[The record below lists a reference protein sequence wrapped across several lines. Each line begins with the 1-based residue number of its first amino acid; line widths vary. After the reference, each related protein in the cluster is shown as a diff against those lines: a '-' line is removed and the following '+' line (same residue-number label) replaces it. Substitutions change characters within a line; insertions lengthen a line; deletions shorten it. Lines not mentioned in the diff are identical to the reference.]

1 MGGPCRNIAITFSV
15 EKLEWCGYP
24 SVKNCED
31 MYNRLDRILAYDGR
45 MDGQTDGQTDGHLAT
60 A

>member
-1 MGGPCRNIAITFSV
+1 MV
-15 EKLEWCGYP
+15 WKKLEWWGYQM
-24 SVKNCED
+24 VKKNLED